1 MAGKAMSEEAG
12 RELVNTSKSKFA
24 GSIALSGLQIQ
35 LKNAQTSPAVLSSAT
50 IPTASGTAP
59 GAMSAADKAKLDGVQ
74 SGANNYTLPV
84 AGKALGGVKTTSDVA
99 SAAGYTPSPIVDGVV
114 YYKDT
119 LYPPAS
125 QTAPGT
131 MSAEDKKKL
140 DGIETG
146 ATNVI
151 VDDWP
156 ENRSQNAVS
165 SHGVYA
171 KLQDVQADL
180 SSKAPLASPALSG
193 TPTAPTPS
201 AADSSTKIA
210 TTAFVQAAVREAVTG
225 ASAYQG
231 GAESYAA
238 IIATDYKPG
247 WYWVVKT
254 PGAYAGQ
261 ACEAGDMVFANTA
274 KGSTSKDSDFD
285 IIQSNID
292 FVTAADVKGW
302 F

>member
-35 LKNAQTSPAVLSSAT
+35 LKNAQSSPAVLSSAT
-50 IPTASGTAP
+50 IPTASDTAP

-74 SGANNYTLPV
+74 AGANNYTLPV

-140 DGIETG
+140 DGIEEG
-146 ATNVI
+146 ATKVI

-165 SHGVYA
+165 SGGVYM
-171 KLQDVQADL
+171 KLQSVNEEL
-180 SSKAPLASPALSG
+180 SYKAPLSRAPPRRRRRRRATARPRSRPRRSCRPPSARPSRARAPTRAARRATRPSSPRPTSPAG
-193 TPTAPTPS
+193 T
-201 AADSSTKIA
+201 
-210 TTAFVQAAVREAVTG
+210 
-225 ASAYQG
+225 
-231 GAESYAA
+231 
-238 IIATDYKPG
+238 
-247 WYWVVKT
+247 
-254 PGAYAGQ
+254 
-261 ACEAGDMVFANTA
+261 
-274 KGSTSKDSDFD
+274 GS
-285 IIQSNID
+285 
-292 FVTAADVKGW
+292 
-302 F
+302 

>member
-35 LKNAQTSPAVLSSAT
+35 LKNAQSSPAVLSSAT

-74 SGANNYTLPV
+74 AGANNYTLPV

-140 DGIETG
+140 DGIEEG
-146 ATNVI
+146 ATKVI
-151 VDDWP
+151 VDANP
-156 ENRSQNAVS
+156 SAGSSNAVS
-165 SHGVYA
+165 SNGVNA
-171 KLQDVQADL
+171 MVSPLFSMMAL
-180 SSKAPLASPALSG
+180 KAELDSPAFTG

-201 AADSSTKIA
+201 AADNSTKIA
-210 TTAFVQAAVREAVTG
+210 TTAFVQTAVREAVTG
-225 ASAYQG
+225 ATAYQG
-231 GAESYAA
+231 GAESYTA
-238 IIATDYKPG
+238 IIATAYKPG

>member
-74 SGANNYTLPV
+74 AGANNYTLPV

-140 DGIETG
+140 DGIEEG
-146 ATNVI
+146 ATKVI
-151 VDDWP
+151 VDANP
-156 ENRSQNAVS
+156 SAGSSNAVS
-165 SHGVYA
+165 SNGVNA
-171 KLQDVQADL
+171 MVSPLFSMMAL
-180 SSKAPLASPALSG
+180 KAELDSPAFTG

-201 AADSSTKIA
+201 AADNSTKIA
-210 TTAFVQAAVREAVTG
+210 TTAFVQTAVREAVTG
-225 ASAYQG
+225 ATAYQG

-238 IIATDYKPG
+238 IIATAYKPG

>member
-35 LKNAQTSPAVLSSAT
+35 LKNAQSSPAVLSSAT

-74 SGANNYTLPV
+74 AGANNYTLPV

-140 DGIETG
+140 DGIEEG
-146 ATNVI
+146 ATKVI
-151 VDDWP
+151 VDANP
-156 ENRSQNAVS
+156 SAGSNNAVS
-165 SHGVYA
+165 SNGVNA
-171 KLQDVQADL
+171 MVSPIFSMMAL
-180 SSKAPLASPALSG
+180 KAELDSPAFTG

-201 AADSSTKIA
+201 AADNSTKIA
-210 TTAFVQAAVREAVTG
+210 TTAFVQTAVREAVTG
-225 ASAYQG
+225 ATAYQG

-238 IIATDYKPG
+238 IIATAYKPG